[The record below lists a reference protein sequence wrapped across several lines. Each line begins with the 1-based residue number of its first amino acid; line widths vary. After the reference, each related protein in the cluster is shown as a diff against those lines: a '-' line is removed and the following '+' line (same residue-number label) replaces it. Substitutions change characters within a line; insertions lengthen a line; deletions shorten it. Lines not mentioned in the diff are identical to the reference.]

1 MQTVESE
8 ILKVNDALAIL
19 LIEDKT
25 WEDSLNSK
33 MRNGRK
39 SIEKVN
45 LKYKMS
51 LAETAK
57 MIQKLSETSSL
68 LLSETD
74 KGQRKEV
81 SDELKI
87 VFGYLEN
94 ANESG
99 KNAEKL
105 LKAAKIQGDKES
117 AKYLKFVKP
126 APVAAIPEK
135 ALAVTSK
142 ITKTE
147 KSEKSDN
154 VGKTERIAPIEKP
167 VPNVSVKV
175 ETTKLIKK

>member
-1 MQTVESE
+1 MQTVENE
-8 ILKVNDALAIL
+8 ILKVNDALTLL

-25 WEDSLNSK
+25 WEDTSNSK

-39 SIEKVN
+39 SVETVN
-45 LKYKMS
+45 SKYKTS
-51 LAETAK
+51 LTETAK
-57 MIQKLSETSSL
+57 MIQKLSETSTL

-99 KNAEKL
+99 KNAENL
-105 LKAAKIQGDKES
+105 LKAAKVQGDKES

-126 APVAAIPEK
+126 APVAISVVTIPEK
-135 ALAVTSK
+135 TVTETTK
-142 ITKTE
+142 ITKTVKNE
-147 KSEKSDN
+147 KSEKTVS
-154 VGKTERIAPIEKP
+154 IEKS
-167 VPNVSVKV
+167 VPNGSVKV
-175 ETTKLIKK
+175 ETTKLTKK